1 MSRSIH
7 EYVVKALEGA
17 DLDEVHDATKIAR
30 STLYKI
36 MKRFIP
42 NPGIKSI
49 DTLYFHFRDREGR
62 SLRRKAA

>member
-1 MSRSIH
+1 MNRSIH
-7 EYVVKALEGA
+7 NYVVKALEGA
-17 DLDEVHDATKIAR
+17 DLDAVAADTDIAR

-49 DTLYFHFRDREGR
+49 DKLYFYFRDREGR
-62 SLRRKAA
+62 VLRKRAA